1 MTEVAFWII
10 SIVLVGSALA
20 VVLLRDI
27 FRAALV
33 LILCFFAVAALY
45 ITLYADFLAA
55 VQVLIYAGAIGI
67 LIIFAIM
74 LTRNVQQG
82 SPFNRMSVPA
92 LVLALLVL
100 ATIVGVVVGTDWD
113 TVFET
118 RQVVEQQ
125 GVEMPLQD
133 PETGEAVR
141 GSTGFLAEALF
152 DRDGGFILPFEIAS
166 VLLLAALVGAIVIM
180 RRKEND

>member
-10 SIVLVGSALA
+10 SVVLVGSALA

-82 SPFNRMSVPA
+82 SPFNRMNIPA

-100 ATIVGVVVGTDWD
+100 ATIVGVVVGTDWT
-113 TVFET
+113 TVFDT
-118 RQVVEQQ
+118 RQAVEQQVVE
-125 GVEMPLQD
+125 MPRRGRARLHQL
-133 PETGEAVR
+133 PRRSAVR
-141 GSTGFLAEALF
+141 QGWRLHPSL
-152 DRDGGFILPFEIAS
+152 
-166 VLLLAALVGAIVIM
+166 
-180 RRKEND
+180 